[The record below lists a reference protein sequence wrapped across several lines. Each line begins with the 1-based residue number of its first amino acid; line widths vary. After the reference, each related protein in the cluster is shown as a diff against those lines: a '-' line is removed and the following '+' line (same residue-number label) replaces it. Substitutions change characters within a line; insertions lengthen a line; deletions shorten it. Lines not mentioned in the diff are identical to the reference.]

1 MPRTVKHILIVK
13 HLFMM
18 CFLLFALSSC
28 AVKESLL
35 GLVQTDYAKPT
46 NRSLTTAQNGFCNYT
61 FATGKEVSVTD
72 HSKIKNR
79 KGSDHF
85 TSKNLLGISC
95 KKTTQLY
102 SKTFSGN
109 SPPKYILYKRLK
121 LPIV

>member
-1 MPRTVKHILIVK
+1 
-13 HLFMM
+13 MM

-46 NRSLTTAQNGFCNYT
+46 NRSQTTAQNGFCSYT
-61 FATGKEVSVTD
+61 AATGKETSVID

-79 KGSDHF
+79 KESNLF
-85 TSKNLLGISC
+85 TENNLIRISS

>member
-1 MPRTVKHILIVK
+1 MPTTVKHIHTAK

-18 CFLLFALSSC
+18 CFLLFALNSC

-46 NRSLTTAQNGFCNYT
+46 NRSQTTAQNGFCSYT
-61 FATGKEVSVTD
+61 AATGKETSVTD
-72 HSKIKNR
+72 QSKIKNR
-79 KGSDHF
+79 KESDLF
-85 TSKNLLGISC
+85 TENNLLGISS

>member
-1 MPRTVKHILIVK
+1 MHTNAKHICTLK
-13 HLFMM
+13 HLLTM
-18 CFLLFALSSC
+18 CLLLFALSSC

-46 NRSLTTAQNGFCNYT
+46 NRSQTTVQNGFCSYT
-61 FATGKEVSVTD
+61 VSTGKETSVTD

-79 KGSDHF
+79 KESDLF
-85 TSKNLLGISC
+85 AGNNLLGISS